1 MAHRSLPQF
10 AQKVENEMMTVE
22 NIYAIA
28 LVGFPIVS
36 KKIVNNYSTNSNQQS
51 VIVGLTP

>member
-36 KKIVNNYSTNSNQQS
+36 KKIVNNYSTNSKQQS